1 MGSLLSSLG
10 MGSGS
15 SSSSYNNMLQCC
27 DGVVDPLTLLA
38 VLGSIV
44 GLTLFLRQAIIDKV
58 VGRKKRKKRAI
69 ESSPQMYNLLP
80 QPDTNQTLKQ
90 DWYDLLAHLTS
101 VLLDEDNIFST
112 LMFGRIYVFF
122 ILNILFTAS
131 T

>member
-1 MGSLLSSLG
+1 
-10 MGSGS
+10 
-15 SSSSYNNMLQCC
+15 MLQCC
-27 DGVVDPLTLLA
+27 EGVVDPLTLLA

-58 VGRKKRKKRAI
+58 VGRKRRKKRAI

-122 ILNILFTAS
+122 VLYILYTAS
-131 T
+131 S